1 AVALPRLPFEGT
13 GEGRGIALYD
23 SSTVPVAVAVAFL
36 AFAYGAVMTFLPLFA
51 VTLDVN
57 PGLYFLVYALAMTM
71 ARPLAGTLADRRG
84 EATVIVPATAL
95 VIVALVV
102 LGAATGLGGVMAAAV
117 LYGVGFGSAQPA
129 LQAAMLRIVPRER
142 FGIANASF
150 FTAFDL
156 GIACGATLLGWVAD
170 WLGYRALF
178 VAGAVSVAI

>member
-1 AVALPRLPFEGT
+1 LASLVAMAVPSLPFQGSAE
-13 GEGRGIALYD
+13 RKGIAIYD
-23 SSTVPVAVAVAFL
+23 ASTVPVAIAVAFL

-51 VTLDVN
+51 ATVDVN
-57 PGLYFLVYALAMTM
+57 PGVYFLVYALAMTL

-156 GIACGATLLGWVAD
+156 GI
-170 WLGYRALF
+170 
-178 VAGAVSVAI
+178 